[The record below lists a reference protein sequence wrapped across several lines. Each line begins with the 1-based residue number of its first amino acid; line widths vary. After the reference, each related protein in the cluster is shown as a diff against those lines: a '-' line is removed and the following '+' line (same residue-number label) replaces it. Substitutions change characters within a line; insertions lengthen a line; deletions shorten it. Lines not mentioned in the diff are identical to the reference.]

1 MMKHIENIGN
11 VAYIASPVSMYVKG
25 AKTCD
30 DYYEGVKNA
39 EAHAAKVA
47 IKAKDMGYIPVSA
60 PMTFLSVYD
69 ERTEREIALEAC
81 FSILKKCDVFFYD
94 MKDLHKSEGMR
105 KELEF
110 AQKNGL
116 TIVAI

>member
-1 MMKHIENIGN
+1 MMRHIENIGI
-11 VAYIASPVSMYVKG
+11 VAYIASPVHIYIRN
-25 AKTCD
+25 AKTYD
-30 DYYEGVKNA
+30 DYVFGLENA
-39 EAHAAKVA
+39 RSHATAVA
-47 IKAKDMGYIPVSA
+47 IKAKEMGYIPVSA

-81 FSILKKCDVFFYD
+81 FSVLKKCDVFFYD
-94 MKDLHKSEGMR
+94 TRDLHKSEGMR

>member
-1 MMKHIENIGN
+1 MMKNIENIGI
-11 VAYIASPVSMYVKG
+11 VAYIASPVNTYIRN
-25 AKTCD
+25 AKTYD
-30 DYYEGVKNA
+30 DYVFGLENA
-39 EAHAAKVA
+39 RSHATAVA
-47 IKAKDMGYIPVSA
+47 IKAKEMGYIPVSA

-69 ERTEREIALEAC
+69 EMTEREIALEAC

-94 MKDLHKSEGMR
+94 TRDLHKSEGMR